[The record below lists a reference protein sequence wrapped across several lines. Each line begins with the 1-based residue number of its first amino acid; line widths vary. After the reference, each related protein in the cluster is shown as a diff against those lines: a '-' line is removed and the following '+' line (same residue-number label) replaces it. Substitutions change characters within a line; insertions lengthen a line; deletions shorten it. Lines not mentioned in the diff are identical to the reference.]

1 MDIVLVLLR
10 LLHILSAFVWVGLG
24 VALTFY
30 VAPAAVAAGDS
41 GFRFLKS
48 LFLNT
53 AFARI
58 IPITSGLTT
67 LAGILLYLVGNAAS
81 HFSQTGNM
89 VLGIG
94 AAAGLIAT
102 IHGGALTGR
111 ATTALGAA
119 LAKDGT
125 PLAQLN
131 DLAAKLLSH
140 ARISLVLMIIALV
153 CMGSARYL

>member
-1 MDIVLVLLR
+1 MDIILIVLR
-10 LLHILSAFVWVGLG
+10 LLHIVSAFVWVGLG
-24 VALTFY
+24 AALTFY

-53 AFARI
+53 AFARV
-58 IPITSGLTT
+58 IPIVSGVTT
-67 LAGILLYLVGNAAS
+67 LAGILLYLVGNSAL

-94 AAAGLIAT
+94 AVAGFIAT
-102 IHGGALTGR
+102 VHGGAMTGR
-111 ATTALGAA
+111 ATRILGAA

-125 PLAQLN
+125 PLGELN

-140 ARISLVLMIIALV
+140 ARVSMALMIIALV
-153 CMGSARYL
+153 GMSSARYL